1 MFCMSCG
8 VKLKDSAKFCGHCGQ
23 KIQTIEKPPSEESQA
38 KQEESFDMTAPVI
51 PLLQAS
57 RTEEGEVVTKRV
69 KPLTYALM
77 SWVKNYKGLEDTID
91 IDDDE
96 DSAEWEITHTTSVGL
111 DFQIYINTYEAP
123 GIISMF
129 IYYLEENVAE
139 GKLAAAKEML
149 FEINN
154 EHPTGK
160 FQLVGE
166 GKVLRYYSGINVS
179 GLASDDPEY
188 TGEHLISPKLID
200 NMFNDGIATMENF
213 IDDFSVIAYEAE

>member
-1 MFCMSCG
+1 MSCG
-8 VKLKDSAKFCGHCGQ
+8 VKLKDNSKFCGHCGQ
-23 KIQTIEKPPSEESQA
+23 KIQTKEKSRDDESLV

-51 PLLQAS
+51 PLTQAS
-57 RTEEGEVVTKRV
+57 TTEDGEVTIRRV

-77 SWVKNYKGLEDTID
+77 SWVKKYKGLEDTID
-91 IDDDE
+91 IAEDE
-96 DSAEWEITHTTSVGL
+96 NSAEWEITHTTSVGL
-111 DFQIYINTYEAP
+111 DFQIYINTYENP

-139 GKLAAAKEML
+139 DKVAAAKQML

-160 FQLVGE
+160 FQLVGDD
-166 GKVLRYYSGINVS
+166 KILRYYSGINVS
-179 GLASDDPEY
+179 GLASEDPEY

-200 NMFNDGIATMENF
+200 NMFDDGIAAMENF
-213 IDDFSVIAYEAE
+213 IDDFSVAAYDAE